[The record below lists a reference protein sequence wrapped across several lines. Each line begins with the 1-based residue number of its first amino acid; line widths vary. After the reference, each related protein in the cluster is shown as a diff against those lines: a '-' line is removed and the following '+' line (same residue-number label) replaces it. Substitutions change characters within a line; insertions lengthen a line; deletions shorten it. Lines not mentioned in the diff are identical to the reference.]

1 MFAATNKKI
10 RANRERSIAHSV
22 QQSLNTLEAG
32 VSASLLDRQFF
43 KNLLDVVQGKARV
56 TNAVI
61 EKMQALAEKPYTI
74 YLYQGDSLLYWSKPG
89 LIIDPGLISGQDPPL
104 VASDHLSDYLIKEYA
119 LYHDFVSYKAY
130 AKIPILSG
138 QVERHSIQV
147 RSGPDHTAGSAA
159 WQQIRTQE
167 GSPICTLHFL
177 KEKLGYW
184 QQLLLLL
191 FGLMAGA
198 SSVLLLRQWL
208 GERTSDRHARLSTAV
223 TAGSLVVLRGL
234 TFLTG
239 YHDTFD
245 EIPLLQPI
253 QLWEGFPYSLGDFLL
268 DAGLFTI
275 IAILISRT
283 PVPPVSS
290 TLSRLERNVISVGSY
305 LILILSLGLFAW
317 VQRMLIMYTSLPL
330 ELEQISFVNLNNAAV
345 FTGFASILFGIFV
358 VGQRLLRDL
367 PVLQPSLYRR
377 IIDLVIASLLSLA
390 FTSMLGLNLPLFG
403 FYLAVLSL
411 LILFDLFNESTN
423 RSVIWV
429 ICWSMLIAGFE
440 ASLLHNYQNDR
451 DEQDRLELAA
461 SLAVDLSAEEEIED
475 AMVQR
480 LPGIS
485 SRYSIGI
492 FKDQKLA
499 FNYNY
504 TYPVVLP
511 GQTTNSPVF
520 TLGNRDRSEIGYATG
535 DLAVLVGKRNSGLMQ
550 VVSLFSY
557 IFALFNIFLFF
568 ITLANSFFRF
578 LPDWLNLSFS
588 SRPTL
593 RNRIQVAIV
602 FLIILSFVIIGFV
615 TVFYLRNT
623 SEDKDKKYFEDRMRA
638 IATSITQAVPS
649 ADSLLQN
656 KTLIPRIAGI
666 AYVYNR
672 RAKIYDPTGSLI
684 LQSVDESGQAG
695 RSAIKMSFVQKF
707 EMDQSARSY
716 SVEETDLG
724 NTPAYKGM
732 LALRDDTGQHYGYI
746 ELPGTAM
753 IQAQTDTGSR
763 FFGTILNAYVFL
775 FLIAVALAIG
785 VANSITRPLAQL
797 GEKLKQLNI
806 GKKNEEIQWG
816 IDDEIGALIN
826 DYNAMINKLDES
838 AQLMALTERDM
849 AWREMAKQV
858 AHEIK
863 NPLTPMKL
871 SIQYLQNGLS
881 TSPDQLR
888 QLVKRV
894 SETLIEQIENLS
906 TIASEFSNFA
916 KMPQASNE
924 KVLLNEVVAS
934 VHDLFRKR
942 EDMDIQLYV
951 PIQDIYVFADR
962 TQVVRVLNNVVKNA
976 IQAIPDDK
984 RGNINISLEK
994 RRDKALIVIKDNGTG
1009 ISDEMKDK
1017 VFRPNFTTKSSGT
1030 GLGLAISANIVETF
1044 NGRIYFETEEGK
1056 GTKFYVE
1063 IPLMKLDDNL
1073 KEEQRVL
1080 L

>member
-1 MFAATNKKI
+1 
-10 RANRERSIAHSV
+10 
-22 QQSLNTLEAG
+22 
-32 VSASLLDRQFF
+32 
-43 KNLLDVVQGKARV
+43 
-56 TNAVI
+56 
-61 EKMQALAEKPYTI
+61 
-74 YLYQGDSLLYWSKPG
+74 
-89 LIIDPGLISGQDPPL
+89 
-104 VASDHLSDYLIKEYA
+104 
-119 LYHDFVSYKAY
+119 
-130 AKIPILSG
+130 
-138 QVERHSIQV
+138 
-147 RSGPDHTAGSAA
+147 
-159 WQQIRTQE
+159 
-167 GSPICTLHFL
+167 
-177 KEKLGYW
+177 
-184 QQLLLLL
+184 LLL
-191 FGLMAGA
+191 FSLLAGG
-198 SSVLLLRQWL
+198 SMTMLLR
-208 GERTSDRHARLSTAV
+208 E
-223 TAGSLVVLRGL
+223 LVHRRVSVQRAPSVALTTIGCLVILRAISFF
-234 TFLTG
+234 TD
-239 YHDTFD
+239 YHNILD
-245 EIPLLQPI
+245 ELPLFRPI
-253 QLWEGFPYSLGDFLL
+253 NLWEGFVYSLGDFLI
-268 DAGLFTI
+268 DAGLFTL
-275 IAILISRT
+275 IAVLIART
-283 PVPPVSS
+283 RSS
-290 TLSRLERNVISVGSY
+290 PDLTKVSRLEANVISVGSY
-305 LILILSLGLFAW
+305 LILILTLGLFAW
-317 VQRMLIMYTSLPL
+317 VQRMLVMYTSLPL

-345 FTGFASILFGIFV
+345 FTGFASILFGVFV

-367 PVLQPSLYRR
+367 PALQPSLYRR
-377 IIDLVIASLLSLA
+377 IVDLVIASLLSLA
-390 FTSMLGLNLPLFG
+390 FISMLDLNLPLFG

-451 DEQDRLELAA
+451 DQQDRLELAV
-461 SLAVDLSAEEEIED
+461 SLADELSGGGEIED
-475 AMVQR
+475 VMIQR

-492 FKDQKLA
+492 FKDSKLA
-499 FNYNY
+499 YNYNF
-504 TYPVVLP
+504 TYPLVLP
-511 GQTTNSPVF
+511 ERKEASAVF
-520 TLGNRDRSEIGYATG
+520 TMGNQDRSEMGFADGALT
-535 DLAVLVGKRNSGLMQ
+535 VLIGKRNIGLMQ

-568 ITLANSFFRF
+568 ITLGNSFFRF
-578 LPDWLNLSFS
+578 LPEWLSLSFS

-623 SEDKDKKYFEDRMRA
+623 SEDKDKKYFEDRLRA
-638 IATSITQAVPS
+638 IATSIAQAVPS
-649 ADSLLQN
+649 ADSLQQN
-656 KTLIPRIAGI
+656 ETLIPRIAGI

-672 RAKIYDPTGSLI
+672 RAKIYDEDGSLI
-684 LQSVDESGQAG
+684 LQNADHADDAQRPS
-695 RSAIKMSFVQKF
+695 IKMSFVSKF
-707 EMDQSARSY
+707 EMDQSQRSY
-716 SVEETDLG
+716 SVEETDY
-724 NTPAYKGM
+724 NSAQAYKGM
-732 LALRDDTGQHYGYI
+732 LALRDDTGRHYGYI
-746 ELPGTAM
+746 EMPGTAM
-753 IQAQTDTGSR
+753 VQVQADTGSK

-806 GKKNEEIQWG
+806 GRKNDEIQWG
-816 IDDEIGALIN
+816 IDDEIGGLIK

-838 AQLMALTERDM
+838 AQLLALTERDM

-871 SIQYLQNGLS
+871 SIQYLQSGMDH
-881 TSPDQLR
+881 PPEKLR

-894 SETLIEQIENLS
+894 SDTLIEQIENLS

-916 KMPQASNE
+916 TMPQAAND
-924 KVLLNEVVAS
+924 KVLLNEIVAS

-962 TQVVRVLNNVVKNA
+962 NQVVRVLNNVIKNA

-994 RRDKALIVIKDNGTG
+994 RRDKALIIIKDNGTG

-1056 GTKFYVE
+1056 GTKFFVE
-1063 IPLMKLDDNL
+1063 IPLMKLDDTL
-1073 KEEQRVL
+1073 KEEERVL